1 MPPTSSTERS
11 ICAQAPSSHGAS
23 QTRERPSLLLL
34 SGRASGCNG
43 PDRASFANTGARE
56 HQPTKPAAGM
66 ADDTTVHTSQ
76 IQPAMTAAMSIASAL
91 DLAVDDAIVLHN
103 SNKLA
108 LRLLPCNVLARVAHV
123 GQEVAQS
130 EIDVAQRLVE
140 TESPVAALEP
150 RVEPRVDERDGFAV
164 TQWTF
169 YAPATAGV
177 VLPADYANALKRLHA
192 GMALGSR

>member
-1 MPPTSSTERS
+1 
-11 ICAQAPSSHGAS
+11 
-23 QTRERPSLLLL
+23 
-34 SGRASGCNG
+34 
-43 PDRASFANTGARE
+43 
-56 HQPTKPAAGM
+56 M

-140 TESPVAALEP
+140 TESPVAAIEP
-150 RVEPRVDERDGFAV
+150 RVEPRVYERDGFAV
-164 TQWTF
+164 TQCTCLRACDSWGGF
-169 YAPATAGV
+169 
-177 VLPADYANALKRLHA
+177 PAD
-192 GMALGSR
+192 